1 MLNKYLEQDNRGRVL
16 PPYVI
21 SSRHEVFE
29 IAAGNYLCQIS
40 RDASVFQASILFA
53 PRGFFFQKYNG
64 LASRVNSRIQR
75 WSADYR
81 LAIAQSVGL
90 KNEEAGPSTTNKSV
104 TSGFRSN
111 YFGQDLV

>member
-1 MLNKYLEQDNRGRVL
+1 MSN
-16 PPYVI
+16 
-21 SSRHEVFE
+21 
-29 IAAGNYLCQIS
+29 IS
-40 RDASVFQASILFA
+40 RRLCFPGKYIVYSKRL
-53 PRGFFFQKYNG
+53 FFQKYNG